1 MNSDHDQAWMLG
13 CFEHWRGDWKDLDDC
28 EDWEDRE
35 DWEDWEDRKD
45 REVLEDWED

>member
-1 MNSDHDQAWMLG
+1 MLG

-35 DWEDWEDRKD
+35 DWEDWEEG
-45 REVLEDWED
+45 REPWDTILVGLSVSI